1 MQCSHAQLVYN
12 SKCLLQ
18 CCQWNIA
25 AQGSSLANAIV
36 DDTSEVALL
45 HDNDIFMGPKLKVC
59 FTGGVRTPKM
69 NPEFV
74 GSPGYSAFLLIFS
87 LMSFAMCRFF
97 TSFTD
102 TLLFLGRSL
111 EWRTRIFVFVLSVA

>member
-1 MQCSHAQLVYN
+1 MYTETSIDKPVMQCSHAQLVYN

-45 HDNDIFMGPKLKVC
+45 HGNDIFMGPKLKVC
-59 FTGGVRTPKM
+59 FYWWSENSENEP
-69 NPEFV
+69 
-74 GSPGYSAFLLIFS
+74 
-87 LMSFAMCRFF
+87 
-97 TSFTD
+97 
-102 TLLFLGRSL
+102 
-111 EWRTRIFVFVLSVA
+111 